1 MNKNKEKH
9 NSPEETGKNG
19 QAPNAAAKADKPD
32 PADKS
37 IPAGEMDVQVPA
49 EQKPE
54 KAAERKETE
63 KPAKTDP
70 AAMAEKE
77 IADLKDQLL
86 RLHADFDNYRKRV
99 LRDKAEIYEN
109 ANEALMLELLPV
121 LDHFQL
127 ALQSAGKHH
136 ADRPFRD
143 GLQLI
148 HNQLMESLSKHG
160 LAPFDSE
167 RQTFDPKIHEAISAM
182 PSETEPEGVILIQS
196 RPGYNFKN
204 KLLRPAQVVVSSGKP
219 AAAQAAQDAEK
230 K

>member
-9 NSPEETGKNG
+9 NSPEEAGKNG
-19 QAPNAAAKADKPD
+19 HAPNASARADKPV

-37 IPAGEMDVQVPA
+37 TPAGEMDVQFPA

-54 KAAERKETE
+54 KAAEHKETG
-63 KPAKTDP
+63 KL
-70 AAMAEKE
+70 AAAEKE

-86 RLHADFDNYRKRV
+86 RLRADFDNYRKRV

-143 GLQLI
+143 GLRLI
-148 HNQLMESLSKHG
+148 HNQLMESLLKHG

-167 RQTFDPKIHEAISAM
+167 RQTFDPKLHEAIGAM

-219 AAAQAAQDAEK
+219 AAPQAAQDTEK